1 MKKLS
6 FLQRQAEQISGLQK
20 TIEDR
25 SEGVLLVDL
34 AKPDWSILYNNEAWL
49 RITGMA
55 QEEVL
60 GGHMFH
66 IFTPAGQTKVPFWL
80 VDRLPFAGR
89 SHSLNVTVGALQKQF
104 SCGKEGHSLCHS
116 ICTREA
122 VLLWERS

>member
-1 MKKLS
+1 MLTSLHKAHFVKKLS
-6 FLQRQAEQISGLQK
+6 LLQRRAEQISGLQK

-55 QEEVL
+55 REEVL

-66 IFTPAGQTKVPFWL
+66 LFTPAGQSKVQSWF
-80 VDRLPFAGR
+80 VNRLPFLGCIVIAY
-89 SHSLNVTVGALQKQF
+89 VTIGAPQKQ
-104 SCGKEGHSLCHS
+104 SSGAKGGS
-116 ICTREA
+116 
-122 VLLWERS
+122 